1 MLRVLGAFE
10 REKGP
15 AARDRALLLLGLD
28 GGYRMSELA
37 SLNAEDVGLADK
49 GAVVLLRK
57 SKTDQAGEGFH
68 KGIPQGDYLETCP
81 ANLAKK
87 CRVSLTL
94 GAA

>member
-1 MLRVLGAFE
+1 VLRVLGAFE

-68 KGIPQGDYLETCP
+68 KGIRCKRSICVSLS
-81 ANLAKK
+81 NLA
-87 CRVSLTL
+87 RNRWVSLTL